1 MSSNQSR
8 LYSIWAFQLDSF
20 LHSLYH
26 GFRKKCKIIYL
37 FFSWYQFQIHESL
50 EALWNWKLKRRSNI
64 IWRFSL
70 FLPLSLSSRV
80 LDEEYNPG
88 FESSLN
94 FDMPFC
100 FSATPLLDFEG
111 DFKRPFRVLWS
122 PNLTIWGQCFRAFPK
137 NLHYFMAPQ
146 WLTHRLP
153 SLLATLADQSAAAS
167 LLGRPL
173 PSWLARSKQAIP
185 NKEEI
190 NPHILI
196 VLF

>member
-1 MSSNQSR
+1 M
-8 LYSIWAFQLDSF
+8 
-20 LHSLYH
+20 
-26 GFRKKCKIIYL
+26 
-37 FFSWYQFQIHESL
+37 
-50 EALWNWKLKRRSNI
+50 
-64 IWRFSL
+64 

-137 NLHYFMAPQ
+137 NGLVTPRSIFGNGIFPVPPDVELVEAVM
-146 WLTHRLP
+146 
-153 SLLATLADQSAAAS
+153 SLKS
-167 LLGRPL
+167 LR
-173 PSWLARSKQAIP
+173 KF
-185 NKEEI
+185 E
-190 NPHILI
+190 
-196 VLF
+196 